1 MVNIGVQME
10 NNLKIISKFNKPVTL
25 EMIKG
30 FLEKNSESNLLLTA
44 SNETYYI
51 QKSKID
57 LVFKRNYLDF
67 FMLQFTVLEA
77 KNSTMLTL
85 SSQTRMIGLLI
96 MILFIPLIWIL
107 VVVFSIVDGFE
118 YLDTCVMIIGASLI
132 TFILFLIQR
141 NTVRLES
148 KIVIGLRNLFE

>member
-10 NNLKIISKFNKPVTL
+10 NDLKIISKFNKQETLAMIKLFL
-25 EMIKG
+25 EMK
-30 FLEKNSESNLLLTA
+30 SESNLFLTT

-57 LVFKRNYLDF
+57 LLYNRNYLDF
-67 FMLQFTVLEA
+67 FMLQFTVLETQ
-77 KNSTMLTL
+77 KTTTLTL
-85 SSQTRMIGLLI
+85 SSQTRMVGLLI

-107 VVVFSIVDGFE
+107 VVAFSIADGFE
-118 YLDTCVMIIGASLI
+118 YLDTRVMFIGASLI

-141 NTVRLES
+141 KTVRLES